1 MPYSVLL
8 QPQARSAVG
17 VDVRGNIV
25 VVDEAHNLIEAINEL
40 HSVQLTV
47 AQIRVAQR
55 QLSEYLDRFKLKL
68 AGKNLYYVNVLLTI
82 LQSLIRYVTEPS
94 EDEAPDVTSAPRV
107 GATKAGNSDEI
118 FRISDFMFRTRL
130 EHANLFKV
138 GRFIVRSEIARKV
151 PDVFA
156 RPENACFPTDESAV
170 FAGVQL
176 LRPESTS
183 GRRRSCSEGGGRG
196 RLAFCRAGRRS
207 LPVCRDVS
215 GRAREGGSA
224 SAAQRP

>member
-55 QLSEYLDRFKLKL
+55 QLSEYLERFKLKL

-82 LQSLIRYVTEPS
+82 LQSLVRYATEVP
-94 EDEAPDVTSAPRV
+94 EDELLISTSTPSA
-107 GATKAGNSDEI
+107 GTKPPNSDEI
-118 FRISDFMFRTRL
+118 FRISDFMFRARL
-130 EHANLFKV
+130 ENANLFKV

-151 PDVFA
+151 RILSHNFLPLCFFDLQFVGDAGSTGRFVAIWSGKRRQTRA
-156 RPENACFPTDESAV
+156 RRKTVVLGHGLQCKMWLVSCQP
-170 FAGVQL
+170 L
-176 LRPESTS
+176 LP
-183 GRRRSCSEGGGRG
+183 GM
-196 RLAFCRAGRRS
+196 CRAG
-207 LPVCRDVS
+207 
-215 GRAREGGSA
+215 
-224 SAAQRP
+224 